1 MMKLKFA
8 AAALASS
15 MIVGLTPISAYA
27 GSPACTAC
35 YGSCWDG
42 YNGNDTM
49 LSMCYNSCLDGD
61 GTLCA
66 ISYPPG

>member
-1 MMKLKFA
+1 MMMKLKFA

-15 MIVGLTPISAYA
+15 MIVALTPISAYA

-35 YGSCWDG
+35 YGSCWDA

-49 LSMCYNSCLDGD
+49 FSQCINSCTDENGYACPVIL
-61 GTLCA
+61 
-66 ISYPPG
+66 